1 MTPDERP
8 ALLERIRKLQDRAK
22 RDPRSAE
29 GRTAASLARTLMQT
43 HGITERELRPAAPER
58 TIPPA
63 RTDGRRRPPR
73 APVPVSLD
81 LDLGGIKIHWEKRL

>member
-29 GRTAASLARTLMQT
+29 GRTAANLARTLMKT
-43 HGITERELRPAAPER
+43 HGITAAELRPPAPAR
-58 TIPPA
+58 TIPP
-63 RTDGRRRPPR
+63 RPPGPPRPPR
-73 APVPVSLD
+73 RPVPLTLD
-81 LDLGGIKIHWEKRL
+81 LDLGGIKIHWERKL